1 MGHFLQLIALFHFIM
16 IVSNLCQTHY
26 LQVNFDSKGSLQRHE
41 HIQLQ
46 TVKFDCSQWVSTI
59 VLADSKRNPLGIE
72 NKFNSIFHEDT
83 ASTNMISL
91 FDI

>member
-1 MGHFLQLIALFHFIM
+1 MGHFLQVIALFHFIM
-16 IVSNLCQTHY
+16 IVSNLSQTHY

-59 VLADSKRNPLGIE
+59 VLVDSKRDPQGIE
-72 NKFNSIFHEDT
+72 NEFNWIIH
-83 ASTNMISL
+83 
-91 FDI
+91 